1 MTTTASNLE
10 SEQLPDPTGAPQGEL
25 SKLKGQSPTRLAV
38 GRFRRD
44 KLSMIAFVV
53 VVLYVGAA
61 IAAPFLVK
69 FGVLD
74 PNTFHQ
80 DLTDPST
87 AERVVERAVSWAG
100 GLDVVVWNGGGPT
113 AGRASELKPEDLQ
126 AALELLYLPAVR
138 LIRAAMPHLVA
149 STSGRVLAITAS
161 GVKEP
166 IPAIARSNSIRPGLA
181 GYLKSL
187 AGDLAPDGVTVNC
200 IAPGR
205 ILTDRA
211 RALFP
216 EGPSAEQV
224 DDIPMGRF
232 GSPEDVG
239 SLAAFLASDRAS
251 YLTGTTINVDGGLAK
266 AIF

>member
-1 MTTTASNLE
+1 MELGLAGRSAIVCGASSGLGLGVATALAAE
-10 SEQLPDPTGAPQGEL
+10 GARVTMVARREDLLTARAAEIDGLP
-25 SKLKGQSPTRLAV
+25 
-38 GRFRRD
+38 
-44 KLSMIAFVV
+44 VV
-53 VVLYVGAA
+53 A
-61 IAAPFLVK
+61 
-69 FGVLD
+69 
-74 PNTFHQ
+74 

-113 AGRASELKPEDLQ
+113 AGRASELEPEDLQ

-239 SLAAFLASDRAS
+239 ALAAFLASDRAS

-266 AIF
+266 SIF